1 MFQFPKR
8 PEPKYT
14 SKEKQLCKEQIKL
27 IEQEVNQCEIC
38 KKSYDS
44 YHKFGIPT
52 SPMCKTF
59 ESKLRSH
66 IENCLVCNSAN
77 TKWNKD
83 AIPITEEVREVIRL
97 LPDKSI
103 LQNKLALELWLKS
116 LKGIDLSKINRVQNY
131 LLKELDK
138 KNVY

>member
-14 SKEKQLCKEQIKL
+14 SKEKQLCKEQINL
-27 IEQEVNQCEIC
+27 IEQEVKQCPIC
-38 KKSYDS
+38 RKSYDS
-44 YHKFGIPT
+44 YHKFEIPT

-59 ESKLRSH
+59 ESKFRSH
-66 IENCLVCNSAN
+66 IENCIICNSAN
-77 TKWNKD
+77 IKWNKD

-103 LQNKLALELWLKS
+103 LSNKEALSLWLKS
-116 LKGIDLSKINRVQNY
+116 LKGVDLDKIQRVQDYLSKEI
-131 LLKELDK
+131 EK
-138 KNVY
+138 KNV